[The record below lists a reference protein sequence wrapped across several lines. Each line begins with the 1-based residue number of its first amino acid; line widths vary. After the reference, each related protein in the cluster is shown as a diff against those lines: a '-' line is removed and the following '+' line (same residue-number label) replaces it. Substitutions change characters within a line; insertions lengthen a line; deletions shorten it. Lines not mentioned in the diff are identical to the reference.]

1 MIELPPCP
9 TPCDPDCDA
18 DCHEDHDLPY
28 KRGHQPWAC
37 REIRLAMYEYA
48 AKMVEQCA
56 RAPQWGNGA
65 AAKDGA
71 A

>member
-9 TPCDPDCDA
+9 TPCDGDCEA
-18 DCHEDHDLPY
+18 DCHEAHDLDY

-37 REIRLAMYEYA
+37 RDIRLAMYEYA
-48 AKMVEQCA
+48 ARMVEEYA
-56 RAPQWGNGA
+56 RPRRGSGA